1 MRKCFPKQYLCR
13 ICSLYFYTSYSILG
27 FEKWG
32 SVLESIISELFKS
45 TVITV
50 THLELTGTARDTKAI
65 MTKEIIVAP
74 FYF

>member
-50 THLELTGTARDTKAI
+50 THLELEGTDRDTKAI